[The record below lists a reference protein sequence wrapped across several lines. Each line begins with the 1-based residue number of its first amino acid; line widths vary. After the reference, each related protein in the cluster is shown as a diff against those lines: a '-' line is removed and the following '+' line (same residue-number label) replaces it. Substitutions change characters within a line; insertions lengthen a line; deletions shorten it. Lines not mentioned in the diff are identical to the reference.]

1 MPDMKGFNDL
11 VKVAMKIQPDRP
23 KGMKEIWDKFL
34 YIVFMGGKRSEPEIN
49 LVIRILKTVTDIDYV
64 TKTGGEDWREAAGK
78 IIDERLSRIKDEDML
93 AMLRELKN
101 EIFRISA
108 SIKGSERFFRKNEI
122 TPEKLDNILKT
133 KEEAWEFIE
142 NLANDEDVS
151 NIKYTKIIIWL
162 HSIGYAYD
170 FCPPGWQTK
179 KFVNDQIGPYYPYY
193 EDDKYFMKKAG
204 EFADG
209 IKMDVKGA
217 TTRDVSMA
225 IFYYITLKN
234 MLPPRSPEKKAFDAS
249 MLIKFLK
256 QKKLTL
262 SKISELLADFDGRE
276 KLMKS
281 VRMFVHKS
289 IK

>member
-1 MPDMKGFNDL
+1 MLVMLMK
-11 VKVAMKIQPDRP
+11 
-23 KGMKEIWDKFL
+23 
-34 YIVFMGGKRSEPEIN
+34 
-49 LVIRILKTVTDIDYV
+49 
-64 TKTGGEDWREAAGK
+64 
-78 IIDERLSRIKDEDML
+78 
-93 AMLRELKN
+93 LKN

-108 SIKGSERFFRKNEI
+108 SIKGGSRFFRKNEI
-122 TPEKLDNILKT
+122 TPEKLDKVLKT

-179 KFVNDQIGPYYPYY
+179 KFVNDEIGPYYPYY
-193 EDDKYFMKKAG
+193 EDDKYFMKKAE

-209 IKMDVKGA
+209 IKKEVKGA

-262 SKISELLADFDGRE
+262 PKISGLLADFDGRE
-276 KLMKS
+276 QLAKS
-281 VRMFVHKS
+281 LGEFVHKNL
-289 IK
+289 K